1 VRSAAGPAWNAGAG
15 RVREPR
21 GRAAS
26 QLLRAMQSMRVAPYV
41 LLLPALTLVGLIA
54 FYPVYY
60 AVDISLY
67 QTKFL
72 QKTAFVG
79 LAQYARLLTSPDF
92 LRALGTSL
100 LYALGSLALTLPLGM
115 AFALLLN
122 RPIRFKSVFRT
133 ILIIPW
139 TLSQTVA
146 GLLWLWLLNPSYG
159 PIKYVLDQLGFGQ
172 FLFLSSADWAL
183 PILVLVNTWMTF
195 PLPMILFQAA
205 LQTVPQEL
213 YDAAQMDGCTAW
225 TSFWGVTLPFIQN
238 SVMATAIMTTL
249 HFFNMVTL
257 IYVMTGGGP
266 LDSTQTL
273 SVRVFLDAF
282 VNFKV
287 ASGAAVGMVIF
298 LLNIVFSL
306 FYIRVLRRGDLY

>member
-1 VRSAAGPAWNAGAG
+1 
-15 RVREPR
+15 
-21 GRAAS
+21 
-26 QLLRAMQSMRVAPYV
+26 
-41 LLLPALTLVGLIA
+41 VGLIA

-67 QTKFL
+67 QTQFL
-72 QKTAFVG
+72 KKTAFVG
-79 LAQYARLLTSPDF
+79 LAQYTRLLTSPDF

-100 LYALGSLALTLPLGM
+100 VYALGSLALTLPLGM
-115 AFALLLN
+115 GFALLLN
-122 RPIRFKSVFRT
+122 RPIRFKAAFRT

-139 TLSQTVA
+139 TLSQTVV

-159 PIKYVLDQLGFGQ
+159 PIKYVLDEAGFGQ
-172 FLFLSSADWAL
+172 FLFLSSPDWAL

-205 LQTVPQEL
+205 LQTVPQDL
-213 YDAAQMDGCTAW
+213 YDSAKIDGCTAW
-225 TSFWGVTLPFIQN
+225 AGFWRITLPFIQN

-266 LDSTQTL
+266 LETTQTL

-282 VNFKV
+282 ANFKV
-287 ASGAAVGMVIF
+287 ASAAAVGIVIF